1 MLTMI
6 YIMIYIK
13 IEIGGRNIMTMRAK
27 LFENGR
33 SQAVRLPKE
42 YRFEGDEVRINRIG
56 DIVILVPVKSKWDNF
71 MKAVDMFSDDFLA
84 EERAEQ
90 TGDKRETL

>member
-1 MLTMI
+1 
-6 YIMIYIK
+6 
-13 IEIGGRNIMTMRAK
+13 
-27 LFENGR
+27 
-33 SQAVRLPKE
+33 
-42 YRFEGDEVRINRIG
+42 VRINRIG

-84 EERAEQ
+84 EGRAEQ